1 MMDGE
6 MDKRTLKASEKPPN
20 LSHLRH
26 CDKMVFK
33 YVAQSDALLSFIG
46 HSQVKTVMQIRSFK
60 IKVGIR

>member
-46 HSQVKTVMQIRSFK
+46 HSQVKQ
-60 IKVGIR
+60 